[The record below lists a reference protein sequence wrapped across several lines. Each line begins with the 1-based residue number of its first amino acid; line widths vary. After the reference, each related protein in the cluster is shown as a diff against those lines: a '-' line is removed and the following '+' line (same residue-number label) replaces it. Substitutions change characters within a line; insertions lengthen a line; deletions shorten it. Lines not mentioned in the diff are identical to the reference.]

1 MEYDLS
7 KAPHENVL
15 LEQKVV
21 SKLTDNQELAKMAGY
36 GDVTPEK
43 ADELAKSGAFVYT
56 SQMTPMWLF
65 KPDESLTDEERKKK
79 EDWLRLQKMKSM
91 PNYTEVSPLPD
102 RNLSIYD
109 LPSEVSGWDHDVA
122 GYTELGLTGVGALL
136 MATGVA
142 APVGVA
148 LVAAGTSVGIA
159 DALHYFKEGKIYD
172 GWLMLALQSI
182 PGGEL
187 LRSTGLAKLI
197 PELTS
202 ILKKMADNKLLTDV
216 ERKIYEEASKI
227 FKKLL
232 PELSPFLRKQSFLL
246 IRKILRQL
254 PLLEVLKLYRALAKV
269 PSALGKLVIKVG
281 RIAITFDQLWI
292 LMTKLDPSMKRTR
305 DKSEFAQMLDALYK
319 LPSAVIDMMFEAK
332 NLLYNSDGTDNPEG
346 QQQFTDA
353 CTTDDFM
360 NSYVETVGAEYN
372 EDVKTL
378 MDTGSVTY
386 DDGTTI
392 KYTPPPVTV
401 DSILRGIHTIR
412 KGQKGQAVGEI
423 QKMLLI
429 LGYDLGTTGKTQAG
443 IDRDFGDTTEKAV
456 IQFQK
461 DNNLKDTS
469 GIVGKETLGLL
480 KKQFDRAI

>member
-36 GDVTPEK
+36 GDVTPK
-43 ADELAKSGAFVYT
+43 RADELAKSGAFVYT
-56 SQMTPMWLF
+56 SQMTPMWVF

-79 EDWLRLQKMKSM
+79 EVWLRNQEMKSM
-91 PNYTEVSPLPD
+91 PNYTEVGPLPD
-102 RNLSIYD
+102 RYNSIYD
-109 LPSEVSGWDHDVA
+109 SPSEISGWDHDIA
-122 GYTELGLTGVGALL
+122 GNTELGLTGLGALL
-136 MATGVA
+136 IASGYF
-142 APVGVA
+142 APVGVG
-148 LVAAGTSVGIA
+148 LLAAGTSVGIA
-159 DALHYFKEGKIYD
+159 DALHYFKEGKNFD
-172 GWLMLALQSI
+172 GWLMLALQAI
-182 PGGEL
+182 PGGDL
-187 LRSTGLAKLI
+187 LKSTPLGKLI
-197 PELTS
+197 PELS
-202 ILKKMADNKLLTDV
+202 PILKKMADNKWLTDV
-216 ERKIYEEASKI
+216 ERKIYEEASKL

-246 IRKILRQL
+246 IRKTLRQL
-254 PLLEVLKLYRALAKV
+254 PLLKVLKLYRGLAKV
-269 PSALGKLVIKVG
+269 PAVLGKLIIKVG

-319 LPSAVIDMMFEAK
+319 LPPAVIDMMFEAK

-353 CTTDDFM
+353 CTTDEFM
-360 NSYVETVGAEYN
+360 TGYLETAGPEYD
-372 EDVKTL
+372 ESIKTFL
-378 MDTGSVTY
+378 ETGTMTS

-392 KYTPPPVTV
+392 KYTPPPVTI

-412 KGQKGQAVGEI
+412 KGQKGKVVGEI
-423 QKMLLI
+423 QDMLFF
-429 LGYDLGTTGKTQAG
+429 LGYDLGGTGNTQVG
-443 IDRDFGDTTEKAV
+443 VDRDFGDKTEKAI

-469 GIVGKETLGLL
+469 GIVGKETLSLL
-480 KKQFDRAI
+480 KKEYEKTI